1 MSGRRRPGNGD
12 SDDEEDQRMA
22 MLRAAA
28 VDGAEILGQ
37 ICLLS
42 FAAGDRICG
51 ENNLDL

>member
-12 SDDEEDQRMA
+12 SDEEDDQRMA

-37 ICLLS
+37 IPPSLFSQLV
-42 FAAGDRICG
+42 AGYGRW
-51 ENNLDL
+51 